1 MDALVGRLVDQ
12 PGGRCVVDRGDH
24 DGLRAVIDCVLDQ
37 RILILPGFLVCRP
50 LKRVVQIIFA
60 GGGLHAGLDGFPKG
74 RAGGFG
80 DYGDIGLLRLHAAGR
95 DGTAGQQEQQ
105 RADGADQITDFHA
118 HSPQTAAG
126 G

>member
-1 MDALVGRLVDQ
+1 MIMIWTPWSAAWSISSA
-12 PGGRCVVDRGDH
+12 GDH
-24 DGLRAVIDCVLDQ
+24 DGLCAVIDRILDQ
-37 RILILPGFLVCRP
+37 HILFLPSFLVRWP

-105 RADGADQITDFHA
+105 RAGSADQITDFHA
-118 HSPQTAAG
+118 QSPQTAAG